1 MQPWSCTGRDGQ
13 FSCRCPASRS
23 GRNRSRTH
31 ASQSRWEENA
41 PRYGRMSGCDRKS
54 GTRESHR
61 HTDSFEAPT
70 ASCAPARSTSRRS
83 RTKALRCGFDV
94 SRIRAETPPGRTS
107 AGPRH
112 ITRVS
117 HSHHQL
123 GRRSRTKRL
132 RPAISCPQWTGI
144 DAPGRSLQ
152 PVPGGTVNAGQADA
166 ATPTEP
172 PPRDR
177 HQSRSG
183 PVPGRRS
190 RQRSH
195 GCHIRRSASC
205 LRCTTSRRRICWGE
219 RAPHPGAALCPCPQS
234 RAAKPGR
241 PIQSGRLPRNGPEP
255 ISPKMSEFNGA

>member
-1 MQPWSCTGRDGQ
+1 VADLSGKVAIETHETVSRGSRCGVRRSYGSTDRRPHGRHTRQRCSRGLATGRDGQ
-13 FSCRCPASRS
+13 FSCRWPASRS

-83 RTKALRCGFDV
+83 RTGALRCGFDV
-94 SRIRAETPPGRTS
+94 SRIRAEIPPGRTS

-117 HSHHQL
+117 RSHHQL

-132 RPAISCPQWTGI
+132 
-144 DAPGRSLQ
+144 
-152 PVPGGTVNAGQADA
+152 
-166 ATPTEP
+166 
-172 PPRDR
+172 
-177 HQSRSG
+177 
-183 PVPGRRS
+183 
-190 RQRSH
+190 
-195 GCHIRRSASC
+195 
-205 LRCTTSRRRICWGE
+205 
-219 RAPHPGAALCPCPQS
+219 
-234 RAAKPGR
+234 
-241 PIQSGRLPRNGPEP
+241 
-255 ISPKMSEFNGA
+255 